1 MSQEITTKDCELVDL
16 LNTHPNLKERVVQL
30 LHVVEDTDG
39 NLEKADAAEQR
50 VIEEVRKIGHT
61 ALTEWATN
69 KNSQYEQELAERE
82 GIRLAGEKN
91 SGGRAPLIRLK

>member
-1 MSQEITTKDCELVDL
+1 MSQEISTKDHELVKL
-16 LNTHPNLKERVVQL
+16 LTAHPSLRERVEQL
-30 LHVVEDTDG
+30 LQVVEDTDG

-69 KNSQYEQELAERE
+69 KNNQYEQELSDQQ
-82 GIRLAGEKN
+82 GIRLAGKKTVVEEH
-91 SGGRAPLIRLK
+91 L